1 MQTGRY
7 CEQIQK
13 AGHDSWRE
21 GDGHSRVTGKVCGRM
36 LEKVLFTVFD
46 ACVVWVNIG
55 LLYPARSSVNGL
67 ETCAIFSITHM
78 QLKDHLRL
86 RYFRFSAPQVVF
98 VFALRFLVI
107 FPRMRCDYVGF
118 AFTSVCPNTLES

>member
-36 LEKVLFTVFD
+36 LEKVLFSVFD
-46 ACVVWVNIG
+46 ACVMWVNIWIALPRSVVSEWSRNLRH
-55 LLYPARSSVNGL
+55 LLNHSYATKRPFAVKVLSFFCASGRFRICSSISCYFSENALKVSVARR
-67 ETCAIFSITHM
+67 CA
-78 QLKDHLRL
+78 
-86 RYFRFSAPQVVF
+86 
-98 VFALRFLVI
+98 
-107 FPRMRCDYVGF
+107 
-118 AFTSVCPNTLES
+118 

>member
-1 MQTGRY
+1 
-7 CEQIQK
+7 
-13 AGHDSWRE
+13 
-21 GDGHSRVTGKVCGRM
+21 M
-36 LEKVLFTVFD
+36 LEKVLFSVFD
-46 ACVVWVNIG
+46 ACVMWVNIG

-86 RYFRFSAPQVVF
+86 RHFRFSAPQVVF
-98 VFALRFLVI
+98 VFSLRFLVI

>member
-36 LEKVLFTVFD
+36 LEKVFFSVFD
-46 ACVVWVNIG
+46 AYVMWVNIG

-67 ETCAIFSITHM
+67 ETCA
-78 QLKDHLRL
+78 
-86 RYFRFSAPQVVF
+86 
-98 VFALRFLVI
+98 
-107 FPRMRCDYVGF
+107 
-118 AFTSVCPNTLES
+118 TSQSLICN